1 LCRRNNQQNERIT
14 FSLAR
19 THELWLHA
27 RGVAGAHVLLRLDPG
42 QEAEDDDL
50 AFAADVAA
58 FFSKA
63 RQSASTPVDYI
74 SPKMVKK
81 LGGGGPGMVK
91 FDGAKVVRGEPG
103 R

>member
-1 LCRRNNQQNERIT
+1 MAPCSSLSRRNNQQNERIT

-19 THELWLHA
+19 AHELWLHA

-63 RQSASTPVDYI
+63 RQVC
-74 SPKMVKK
+74 
-81 LGGGGPGMVK
+81 
-91 FDGAKVVRGEPG
+91 VVGCVGNVAFRGSVCHVCG
-103 R
+103 CCLAG